1 MEQLGSVLKKKRE
14 ELGLTLR
21 DVEKKIA
28 ISNAYLSQLENHKI
42 TKPSPTILKQL
53 SQVYGTSY
61 QRLMEVA
68 GYPLDNDENKILFR
82 TSKGL
87 EDITRD
93 EEKELL
99 DYLRF
104 LRHRRGGK

>member
-1 MEQLGSVLKKKRE
+1 MEKLGEILRKRRLE
-14 ELGLTLR
+14 AGMTLR
-21 DVEKKIA
+21 EVEKKTS

-42 TKPSPTILKQL
+42 TQPSPAILKKL
-53 SQVYGTSY
+53 ADVYDASY
-61 QRLMEVA
+61 NRLMEVA
-68 GYPLDNDENKILFR
+68 GYPLENESGTVYFK

-87 EDITRD
+87 EDISKD

-104 LRHRRGGK
+104 MRRRRTSK

>member
-1 MEQLGSVLKKKRE
+1 METLGNFLKKKRE
-14 ELGLTLR
+14 DLGLTLR
-21 DVEKKIA
+21 DVEKKTT

-42 TKPSPTILKQL
+42 TQPSPTILKQL
-53 SQVYGTSY
+53 SKVYGTSY
-61 QRLMEVA
+61 PRLMEVA
-68 GYPLDNDENKILFR
+68 GYPLDNDDNKIMMR

-87 EDITRD
+87 EDITQE

>member
-1 MEQLGSVLKKKRE
+1 
-14 ELGLTLR
+14 
-21 DVEKKIA
+21 
-28 ISNAYLSQLENHKI
+28 
-42 TKPSPTILKQL
+42 
-53 SQVYGTSY
+53 
-61 QRLMEVA
+61 MEVA
-68 GYPLDNDENKILFR
+68 GYPLDSDDNKIMMR

-87 EDITRD
+87 EDITQE